1 MRTGIDIQYLDID
14 SLSGI
19 NNANQVANPA
29 VTFNDISV
37 GPGAGTDQIYSPTI
51 STKGA
56 STSVMDPSYNTETEA
71 VEGASKQGKKNE
83 EPLTAEEL
91 AAINDVMASLAGSGA
106 LPGLISSEL
115 ISSEGGKTT
124 MQVQCG
130 MDLTGNGIIDKVTE
144 NSTITL
150 TQVEDAEEVLLLLQ
164 DLTAGNFQDFNN
176 FNEDALET
184 LSALGIEFTNQMDE
198 A

>member
-1 MRTGIDIQYLDID
+1 
-14 SLSGI
+14 
-19 NNANQVANPA
+19 
-29 VTFNDISV
+29 
-37 GPGAGTDQIYSPTI
+37 
-51 STKGA
+51 
-56 STSVMDPSYNTETEA
+56 
-71 VEGASKQGKKNE
+71 
-83 EPLTAEEL
+83 
-91 AAINDVMASLAGSGA
+91 
-106 LPGLISSEL
+106 
-115 ISSEGGKTT
+115 
-124 MQVQCG
+124 